1 MRGLAGRN
9 HGFGGGGAV
18 ASAAQ
23 AGRAR
28 DGQRRAGDAEEGEE
42 VEEQRPCH
50 DAGRDAQRPPEGRR
64 PGAAEPAADR
74 GPRRALLLG
83 HGGAF
88 AWLVW
93 HETLS
98 LIRAAGL
105 AACTEQVVEEVD
117 ERRRSGRYR
126 VMA

>member
-9 HGFGGGGAV
+9 HGVGGGGAV
-18 ASAAQ
+18 AAAE

-28 DGQRRAGDAEEGEE
+28 DGQRRARDAEEGEE
-42 VEEQRPCH
+42 VEEQRPGH
-50 DAGRDAQRPPEGRR
+50 DAGRDAQRPPQGRC
-64 PGAAEPAADR
+64 PGAAEAAAHR

-83 HGGAF
+83 HGGPF
-88 AWLVW
+88 AWLLW
-93 HETLS
+93 QARDALS
-98 LIRAAGL
+98 VSAGL
-105 AACTEQVVEEVD
+105 AACVEQVVEEVD